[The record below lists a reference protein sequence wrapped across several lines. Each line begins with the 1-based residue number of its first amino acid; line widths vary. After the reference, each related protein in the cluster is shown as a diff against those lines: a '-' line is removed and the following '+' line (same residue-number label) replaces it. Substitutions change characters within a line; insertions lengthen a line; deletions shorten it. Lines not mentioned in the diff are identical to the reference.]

1 MYRPYSLFGTTLEDA
16 LSNGPSG
23 VAEGSLGIVIAGGEG
38 SLVYVAIYYDPS
50 WEAINSFGPMA
61 TSVSNFA
68 DLGTLSGRPD
78 GYTVTVTAE
87 SGLSAD
93 TLVQWDEG
101 GGVWRLVRTACDY
114 DTRAAVQWGAT
125 PGEWYDS
132 GGVTV
137 DTMDGA
143 LLTDTTYDI
152 VLRWR
157 PDATPAKSAWWPAD
171 IDWIASVGAPAKGD
185 SATPAGWSISGSP
198 TSAGGKIILSVTASS
213 GYQAQTMTLTDAGLS
228 SAGQAYM
235 SALVQVTALTSGT
248 PTGSSKAR
256 VTLLDGTDAYDLG
269 RVTITGSVTVQGS
282 FFNVGSNSSR
292 YTAQSAAE
300 QDLTSTETLIEVR
313 KTGTACMVRAGGGA
327 GVWQTLAGA
336 TARNSATKAFEVH
349 IDSYS
354 LTASTTASM
363 TVRHVQTARS
373 A

>member
-1 MYRPYSLFGTTLEDA
+1 MGTFLGGLAVGMTACSPGRSQFGTA
-16 LSNGPSG
+16 
-23 VAEGSLGIVIAGGEG
+23 
-38 SLVYVAIYYDPS
+38 
-50 WEAINSFGPMA
+50 A
-61 TSVSNFA
+61 TSVTDFA
-68 DLGTLSGRPD
+68 GLSALAGCPD

-93 TLVQWDEG
+93 TLVQWDES
-101 GGVWRLVRTACDY
+101 GGVWLLVRTACDY
-114 DTRAAVQWGAT
+114 DTRSGVQWGAT
-125 PGEWYDS
+125 PGRWYSS
-132 GGVTV
+132 GEVTV
-137 DTMDGA
+137 DTMNGA
-143 LLTDTTYDI
+143 QITDTTYDLA
-152 VLRWR
+152 LRWR
-157 PDATPAKSAWWPAD
+157 PDATPEKSAWWPAD
-171 IDWIASVGAPAKGD
+171 IDWIASVGSPARGD
-185 SATPAGWSISGSP
+185 SATPAGWNISGSP

-213 GYQAQTMTLTDAGLS
+213 GYQNQTMTLTDAGLS

-282 FFNVGSNSSR
+282 FFNAASNSSR

-300 QDLTSTETLIEVR
+300 QDLTSAETLIEVR
-313 KTGTACMVRAGGGA
+313 KTGTVCMVRAGGGA
-327 GVWQTLAGA
+327 GVWQALAGA

-373 A
+373 S